1 MGDETNEEIVLES
14 PPEEQSGV
22 AWVCH
27 RVVAG
32 FLARTFVLLRGV
44 WGLCE
49 SRCIIMLTRGEKS
62 ASLIR

>member
-44 WGLCE
+44 WGL
-49 SRCIIMLTRGEKS
+49 
-62 ASLIR
+62 